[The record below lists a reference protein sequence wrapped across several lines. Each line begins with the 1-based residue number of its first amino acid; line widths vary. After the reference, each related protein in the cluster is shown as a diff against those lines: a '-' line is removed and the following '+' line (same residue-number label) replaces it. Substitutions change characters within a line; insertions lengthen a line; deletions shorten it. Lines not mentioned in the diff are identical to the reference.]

1 MRVPLHRSSRVVWL
15 LPAVLGIS
23 LGLNLVN
30 LDFPIRFHGDEWLKI
45 ESITERIHN
54 FKHPLLMIQL
64 TRAANLALELTED
77 HAVAVLGRA
86 LMGVSATLT
95 VLLSYVLARRT
106 MGAATAVGVAASV
119 AVAPTVVMHA
129 HYLKED
135 TILTTCLIAS
145 VLCFLRFVER
155 LDLRSAAWLGVA
167 TGLAFSSHYKAILL
181 VPLYLIA
188 PLLGAIGAPTTS
200 RHAPVARRDRLR
212 GAARFYATLLLAGAV
227 ATAVFFGV
235 NWPIWIEPEMFRDGL
250 LFEAQHAQI
259 GHDVPIRWNDY
270 WLGFHL
276 VYSLAPGLGAV
287 ALSVAAGGLIWAV
300 VSWKA
305 APLQDRWLLAYV
317 LVFYLVPEVSPLKPW
332 PDFSRYMLPIVPPL
346 LYFGWQGVARVA
358 HTLRHGS
365 APALSYA
372 AGAAALI
379 ALPLSMSLRL
389 VAAIDDDTRFKA
401 AAWLQAHP
409 GRAIAETYAAEV
421 APFRTVA
428 MLSHEY
434 LVNERVDY
442 LVASSFTYER
452 FLVGATLP
460 GQDPRIHEDYERYME
475 LFARPY
481 VEIAPEYRS
490 FAFSNPVIRIIDM
503 RD

>member
-1 MRVPLHRSSRVVWL
+1 VWL

-23 LGLNLVN
+23 LALNLIN
-30 LDFPIRFHGDEWLKI
+30 LDFPVRFHGDEWLKV
-45 ESITERIHN
+45 ESITDEIRN

-64 TRAANLALELTED
+64 TRAANLALGLTGD
-77 HAVAVLGRA
+77 LAVAVLGRA
-86 LMGVSATLT
+86 LMGIGATLT
-95 VLLSYVLARRT
+95 VLWSYMLARRT
-106 MGAATAVGVAASV
+106 MSAAAAVAVAASV
-119 AVAPTVVMHA
+119 AVAPTLVMHA

-155 LDLRSAAWLGVA
+155 PDVRSAAWLGVA
-167 TGLAFSSHYKAILL
+167 TGLAFSAHYKAILL

-188 PLLGAIGAPTTS
+188 PLMAPTGAPCAS
-200 RHAPVARRDRLR
+200 RP
-212 GAARFYATLLLAGAV
+212 ARFYGTLLLAGAV
-227 ATAVFFGV
+227 ATGVFFGV
-235 NWPIWIEPEMFRDGL
+235 NWPIFLDLEMFGEGL

-276 VYSLAPGLGAV
+276 LYSLAPGLGVA
-287 ALSVAAGGLIWAV
+287 ALSVAAGGLIWAAW
-300 VSWKA
+300 SWKS

-332 PDFSRYMLPIVPPL
+332 PDFSRYMMPIVPPL
-346 LYFGWQGVARVA
+346 LYFGWQGLARA
-358 HTLRHGS
+358 AGMLRGGLR
-365 APALSYA
+365 PAGYA
-372 AGAAALI
+372 AAAAALI
-379 ALPLSMSLRL
+379 ALPLYTSVRL
-389 VAAIDDDTRFKA
+389 VSEIDDDTRFKA
-401 AAWLQAHP
+401 TEWLKTHP
-409 GRAIAETYAAEV
+409 GKAIAETYAAEV

-428 MLSHEY
+428 MLSGDY
-434 LVNERVDY
+434 LVDERVDY

-481 VEIAPEYRS
+481 VEIAPAYRS